1 MTTPPSLTASRYSEY
16 HPRTD
21 APFRAILAAVAN
33 VPTNPYD
40 SVPGPPKDPPDDQL
54 LDRVPDSAQ
63 TPPLEMAYVLFTDI
77 VGYSRL
83 PTDVQQQV
91 VHGLQRVV
99 RHTPEFQNAVV
110 HNQLIGLPT
119 GDGMALVFFGDP
131 QSPVRCAVEVSQAL
145 RQHPEIKLR
154 MGIHTGP
161 VYRVADIN
169 ANRNV
174 AGGGINVAQ
183 RVMDCGDAG
192 HILVSRAVAETLVQ
206 LTAWSQFLQ
215 DLGKVEVK
223 HGVHVHIYNLH
234 TGEAG
239 NAELP
244 QKLRTAA
251 AEPQLTAVPV
261 ASPESKP
268 SSTTPKPT
276 GSSLDPS
283 VLDSVSRELAAF
295 IGPIA
300 KMVVQLAA
308 DRCSSVDDLY
318 SAVAVEIP
326 SQNGRSRFMALKKKQ
341 A

>member
-1 MTTPPSLTASRYSEY
+1 MT
-16 HPRTD
+16 
-21 APFRAILAAVAN
+21 
-33 VPTNPYD
+33 
-40 SVPGPPKDPPDDQL
+40 GP
-54 LDRVPDSAQ
+54 A
-63 TPPLEMAYVLFTDI
+63 LEMAHVLFMDI
-77 VGYSRL
+77 VAYSKLPMDQQCDRL
-83 PTDVQQQV
+83 AK
-91 VHGLQRVV
+91 LQEAV
-99 RHTPEFQNAVV
+99 RNTATFARALRKDM
-110 HNQLIGLPT
+110 LICLPT

-131 QSPVRCAVEVSQAL
+131 ASPVRCAVELSQAL

-215 DLGKVEVK
+215 DLGNVEVK
-223 HGVHVHIYNLH
+223 HGVLVHIYNLH

-239 NAELP
+239 NPELP
-244 QKLRTAA
+244 QKLRAAA
-251 AEPQLTAVPV
+251 AEPQLTDVPV
-261 ASPESKP
+261 TSPEGKP
-268 SSTTPKPT
+268 STTTPKPT

-283 VLDSVSRELAAF
+283 VLDSVSRELASF

-308 DRCSSVDDLY
+308 ERCSSVDDLY

-326 SQNGRSRFMALKKKQ
+326 SQNGRSRFLALKKRQ